1 MQGPTGSGKTL
12 LAKTLSRI
20 VGVPFAQADATSLTQ
35 AGYVG
40 EDVESMLFKLLQV
53 CYSSCT
59 LPSFKRVNIGVY
71 INIGHISVREIYK
84 DSMKA
89 RDNEC

>member
-53 CYSSCT
+53 RSPCSSVP
-59 LPSFKRVNIGVY
+59 L
-71 INIGHISVREIYK
+71 
-84 DSMKA
+84 
-89 RDNEC
+89 